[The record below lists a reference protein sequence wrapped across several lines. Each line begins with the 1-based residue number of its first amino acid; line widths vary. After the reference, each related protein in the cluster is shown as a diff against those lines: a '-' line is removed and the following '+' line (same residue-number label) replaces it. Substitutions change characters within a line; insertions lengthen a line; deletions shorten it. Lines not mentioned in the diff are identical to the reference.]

1 MKPARSKAALTRTDR
16 LARGILEASPDCI
29 ILLNSDGTIVFL
41 NGAGVR
47 LLELDD
53 PQRLIGL
60 CWMQQWPTASRDH
73 AVEALKQA
81 QQGGHGSFAGMAPT
95 KSGRQIWWDVTVSP
109 IHDCNG
115 NASQLV
121 VIARDVTIARQ
132 AFQEADLARRKLA
145 MVLGSTTDNI
155 VAVDHDW
162 NLTYLNER
170 AASLVGLDGALSVGS
185 NMWEVYPDAVGSEF
199 HQNYVRALE
208 TQNPVQFEGYLG
220 ELGIWLDVH
229 AFPTVDG
236 LSIFFRDVTETKRI
250 RDELSYLAHYD
261 ALTGL
266 PNRAMFVRRLSAA
279 MEAATLGMPAM
290 AVVYVDL
297 DDFKAVNDTLG
308 HDAGDTLL
316 AATAKRLTA
325 GLAGRGL
332 AARIGGD
339 EFAILLEDNVS
350 RASVEEQVLELQ
362 SRFAEPV
369 PYSNVELTCRAS
381 IGIALYPE
389 SDARLSE
396 LLKNADLALYQAKRA
411 GGKQYAFFDPRV
423 REAIQKRVSA
433 LSCARDALERDA
445 IIPFYQPKVSF
456 RTDRIIGFEALL
468 RWVHPREGVLPPF
481 QIKDAFEDPILSVEL
496 GQRMLAQVIRDMQS
510 WKDRG
515 LEFGS
520 VAINV
525 SAPEFARGNYSA
537 TILESLRSAQ
547 LHPSMLEIEV
557 TETVF
562 LDDGLDRVEIALTE
576 LHRNGV
582 SIALDDFGTGYASL
596 THLSKFPV
604 SWLKIDRS
612 FVNGL
617 GVDPDATAIVK
628 AVMGL
633 SHSMGIGVVAEGI
646 ETMAQW
652 KQLKRKGC
660 DLAQGYL
667 ISKPICAEQ
676 VPAFLASWSGVCGI
690 GSTSKPPLSDAKY
703 ARDRRNT

>member
-29 ILLNSDGTIVFL
+29 LLLNSDGTIVFL
-41 NGAGVR
+41 NGAGVG

-53 PQRLIGL
+53 PHRLVGL
-60 CWMQQWPTASRDH
+60 CWVQQWPTTSRDH
-73 AVEALKQA
+73 ALEALKLA

-95 KSGRQIWWDVTVSP
+95 EGGRQIWWDVTVSP
-109 IHDCNG
+109 IHDCEG
-115 NASQLV
+115 NVSQLV

-132 AFQEADLARRKLA
+132 AFQEVDLARRNLA
-145 MVLGSTTDNI
+145 MVLGSTTDSI
-155 VAVDHDW
+155 VAVDHNW

-199 HQNYVRALE
+199 HRNYVRALE
-208 TQNPVQFEGYLG
+208 TQSPVQFEGYLG
-220 ELGIWLDVH
+220 ELSIWLDVH
-229 AFPTVDG
+229 AFPTADG

-266 PNRAMFVRRLSAA
+266 PNRAMFVRRLNAA
-279 MEAATLGMPAM
+279 MEAAKLGMPAM

-316 AATAKRLTA
+316 AATAKRLTE

-362 SRFAEPV
+362 ARFAEPV

-456 RTDRIIGFEALL
+456 RTDRIVGFEALL
-468 RWVHPREGVLPPF
+468 RWVHPREGVQPPF

-510 WKDRG
+510 WKDMG

-537 TILESLRSAQ
+537 TVLESLRSAQ

-562 LDDGLDRVEIALTE
+562 LDDGLDRVEAALTE

-676 VPAFLASWSGVCGI
+676 VPAVLAKWSGVCGI
-690 GSTSKPPLSDAKY
+690 GSTAKPNLLMPGR